1 MDSLLKVNPEPYF
14 MQVYLFEKYPDEVR
28 SLRPPL
34 SMLLDHLD
42 YIVKLIGVDH
52 VGLGSDFDGVNSLP
66 QQLDDV
72 TAMPLITK
80 ELLKRGYSKKDIRKI
95 LGENFLRIFEANTS
109 K

>member
-1 MDSLLKVNPEPYF
+1 MLKINPEPF
-14 MQVYLFEKYPDEVR
+14 FSDTYLFEKYPDEVKA
-28 SLRPPL
+28 LRPPL

-66 QQLDDV
+66 LELDDV
-72 TAMPLITK
+72 TAMPLITR
-80 ELLKRGYSKKDIRKI
+80 ELLKRGYPKKDIRKI
-95 LGENFLRIFEANTS
+95 LGGNFMRLFEANMP

>member
-1 MDSLLKVNPEPYF
+1 MVPVKQPHQNFYYQKFFIP
-14 MQVYLFEKYPDEVR
+14 
-28 SLRPPL
+28 LRPPL
-34 SMLLDHLD
+34 SLLLDHLV
-42 YIVKLIGVDH
+42 YIVNLIGVNH
-52 VGLGSDFDGVNSLP
+52 VGLGSDYDGVNSLP

-95 LGENFLRIFEANTS
+95 LGENFLRIFEANQL

>member
-1 MDSLLKVNPEPYF
+1 M
-14 MQVYLFEKYPDEVR
+14 
-28 SLRPPL
+28 

-42 YIVKLIGVDH
+42 YIVKMIGVDH

-72 TAMPLITK
+72 TTYPLITK
-80 ELLKRGYSKKDIRKI
+80 ALIERGYSKKDIRKI
-95 LGENFLRIFEANTS
+95 LGGNFLRLLKANE